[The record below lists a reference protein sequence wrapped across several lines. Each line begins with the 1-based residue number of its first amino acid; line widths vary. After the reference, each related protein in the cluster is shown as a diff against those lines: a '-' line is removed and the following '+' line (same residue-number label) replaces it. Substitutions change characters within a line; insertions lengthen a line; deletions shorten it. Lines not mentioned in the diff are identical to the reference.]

1 MRETKRI
8 FFSEFTIFVF
18 VSGIYYFF
26 SYLLQSFRTFYD
38 DLLFQCPKNWLI
50 LKRNY
55 DLFCKYSLFYNS
67 GGTGADILKF
77 GVHAP
82 LKKRALY
89 SRAF

>member
-8 FFSEFTIFVF
+8 FFSEFTIFVLCM
-18 VSGIYYFF
+18 VSTIF
-26 SYLLQSFRTFYD
+26 SYLLQSFRTVYD